1 VALAQWNIPPEQV
14 GRLTL
19 ADFAQLTDAIDA
31 ENRSRTQQAAHDGR

>member
-1 VALAQWNIPPEQV
+1 VALAQWSIPPEQV

-31 ENRSRTQQAAHDGR
+31 ENRSRPQQAAHEGR